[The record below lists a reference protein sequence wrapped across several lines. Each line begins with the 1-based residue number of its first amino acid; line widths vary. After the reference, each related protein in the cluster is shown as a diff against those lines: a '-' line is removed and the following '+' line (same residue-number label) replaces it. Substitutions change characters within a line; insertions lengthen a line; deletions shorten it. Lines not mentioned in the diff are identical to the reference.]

1 MFYHLLVRLDSI
13 FLPQVKEL
21 ERIVQEEGYDYR
33 TYSSDA
39 KKIVVLA
46 AATVKTIKTV
56 LDTPILTEDGALTDE
71 SEKVAKEVSH
81 IILYNSL

>member
-1 MFYHLLVRLDSI
+1 MI
-13 FLPQVKEL
+13 TEP
-21 ERIVQEEGYDYR
+21 
-33 TYSSDA
+33 TYLMQ
-39 KKIVVLA
+39 KKNVVLA